1 MLIRPECLSCIKSM
15 SLAAIQRAAGDPDD
29 VRELFKT
36 VMKVPA
42 LRGECWNIT
51 SAEVVEQVLCKIA
64 AHTGNTDPFHA
75 DKEDQN
81 RRLMEIY
88 PLVEQNVAGSATPLV
103 AALRYAISGNSID
116 FMVSS
121 QPSDK
126 IGGLPSKMASL
137 PIDEDDAARFFD
149 KLQRSRTVVYIGD
162 NAGEAVL
169 DKLFIATLKA
179 KYHLEVFYVVRSRP
193 ALNDV
198 TREDAAL
205 IGLSEVARVVE
216 NGVDGP
222 LPGTILRRCSAEL
235 RELAE
240 RADLIISKGG
250 GNFETLSEE
259 NGLPS
264 DITFLLLSKCR
275 IFNEYFRVPLDQPIV
290 ANLFGSRVIS
300 TDTPAAGG
308 G

>member
-1 MLIRPECLSCIKSM
+1 M
-15 SLAAIQRAAGDPDD
+15 SLAAIQRAATDPDD
-29 VRELFKT
+29 VREIFKT
-36 VMKVPA
+36 VMEVPA

-51 SAEVVEQVLCKIA
+51 SAEVVEQALCKIA

-81 RRLMEIY
+81 RRLMAIY

-103 AALRYAISGNSID
+103 AALKYAVSGNAID

-121 QPSDK
+121 QPSEK
-126 IGGLPSKMASL
+126 VGGLLSEMGSVS
-137 PIDEDDAARFFD
+137 IEEEDAARFFN

-179 KYHLEVFYVVRSRP
+179 KCHLEVFYVVRSRP

-216 NGVDGP
+216 NGVDGS
-222 LPGTILRRCSAEL
+222 LPGTILQRCSAEM
-235 RELAE
+235 RELVE

-259 NGLPS
+259 DGLRT

-275 IFNEYFRVPLDQPIV
+275 IFNEYFRVPLNQPIV
-290 ANLFGSRVIS
+290 ANFFGGRVIS